1 MVLDGLS
8 NMLKMAGDGAMDVA
22 NLIEECGGL
31 DRIEALQSH
40 EKNEIYKMAYD
51 IIEQY
56 FADEVSETTPSVILL
71 ILADSLADPWLRTAL
86 TDFNPV
92 YVTERPCQTFLRC
105 TKYVIT
111 HITFR
116 NSGK

>member
-71 ILADSLADPWLRTAL
+71 ILA
-86 TDFNPV
+86 
-92 YVTERPCQTFLRC
+92 E
-105 TKYVIT
+105 
-111 HITFR
+111 
-116 NSGK
+116 